1 MFSKSSLALYS
12 AGIAVFCDAYVTQP
26 LLPEFTREFG
36 VPPAVAG
43 LSVSVVV
50 LAIALT
56 SSVYGPLSDRLGR
69 KRVMTLAM
77 AGLSVPTFL
86 AALAPSYGVLLGLRA
101 LQGMLISG
109 VTGIAVAHIGDTLPP
124 GRVGQA
130 IGVWIAANV
139 IGGLSGRVAG
149 GVIAGALNWRASF
162 VVFGVL
168 TLLSAL
174 ALRQWLAPDAPRA
187 GGDWRGAYADM
198 GRHLRDRRLVGAFLV
213 GGALFF
219 AFIGAYTYL
228 PYHLTAPPFSLST
241 ALVSGAYVTY
251 IAGVLI
257 SPLAGRW
264 SRKFGQLNL
273 SALGMV
279 IAAGGLALTL
289 IPSLPVILV
298 GLLTLCTGNFM
309 SQAVMPAYVNAT
321 APQAKGAAGALY
333 VSFYYGGAVL
343 GSFLPGLALAV
354 WDWPGVVAACILS
367 MVIALLA
374 NRLLCGRPPITPAG

>member
-1 MFSKSSLALYS
+1 M
-12 AGIAVFCDAYVTQP
+12 
-26 LLPEFTREFG
+26 
-36 VPPAVAG
+36 
-43 LSVSVVV
+43 
-50 LAIALT
+50 
-56 SSVYGPLSDRLGR
+56 
-69 KRVMTLAM
+69 
-77 AGLSVPTFL
+77 
-86 AALAPSYGVLLGLRA
+86 
-101 LQGMLISG
+101 
-109 VTGIAVAHIGDTLPP
+109 
-124 GRVGQA
+124 
-130 IGVWIAANV
+130 
-139 IGGLSGRVAG
+139 
-149 GVIAGALNWRASF
+149 
-162 VVFGVL
+162 
-168 TLLSAL
+168 
-174 ALRQWLAPDAPRA
+174 
-187 GGDWRGAYADM
+187 
-198 GRHLRDRRLVGAFLV
+198 GAFLV